1 MGELDTGVAE
11 GGGLGDTVAGA
22 IYLIR
27 GQRVILD
34 LDVAEF
40 FGTTTGK
47 VNQYRKRNADRFS
60 ELYAFE
66 LSAEEWEALRSQDVI
81 SAKLRSRRYRPWAYT
96 EHGFT
101 MLSMGMK
108 GARAATIAHV
118 VIDTFV
124 SFRRGTLSQAPVLG
138 GANARRDRRTMIE
151 AIQTQM
157 RALLEV
163 RLPSGDTVSEEL
175 DTITRKA
182 ITRVKAVIDAPVVN
196 QEKLLS
202 EIALIEAETR
212 RTYSEIRKMEAET
225 QKLWNEVYIGRLD
238 LIVRMREM
246 VTQLERDEVRQLAE
260 GTFDALPQGEA
271 PANARLLP
279 GDEDHKT

>member
-1 MGELDTGVAE
+1 MADVETGEA
-11 GGGLGDTVAGA
+11 GGGALGDSVAGA

-27 GQRVILD
+27 GHRVILD
-34 LDVAEF
+34 VDVAAF
-40 FGTTTGK
+40 FETTTGK

-66 LSAEEWEALRSQDVI
+66 LSEEEWQALRSQDVI
-81 SAKLRSRRYRPWAYT
+81 SDKLRSRRYRPWAYT

-124 SFRRGTLSQAPVLG
+124 SYRRGTLAQAPVLG
-138 GANARRDRRTMIE
+138 GANAPRDRRTMIE
-151 AIQTQM
+151 ALQAQM
-157 RALLEV
+157 KALLNTK
-163 RLPSGDTVSEEL
+163 LPSGDTVSEEL

-182 ITRVKAVIDAPVVN
+182 ISRVKAVIDAPVVN

-225 QKLWNEVYIGRLD
+225 QKLWNEVYLGRLD

-246 VTQLERDEVRQLAE
+246 VSQLERDEVKQLADS
-260 GTFDALPQGEA
+260 TFDALPRAVA
-271 PANARLLP
+271 PETLP
-279 GDEDHKT
+279 MPPEDEDHEM